1 MRHQQTDGD
10 RELKTLILL
19 AAVTLSGCTVWQK
32 TEVNA
37 ELGQAYD
44 AWDNPLFAID
54 ATVPIT
60 ERVSVKAG
68 HISDPTTRGPEDPN
82 LTWAGIR
89 VKVK

>member
-1 MRHQQTDGD
+1 MRVVV
-10 RELKTLILL
+10 IL
-19 AAVTLSGCTVWQK
+19 AAVAALSGCTVWQK

-60 ERVSVKAG
+60 DRVSIKAG
-68 HISDPTTRGPEDPN
+68 HISDPTTRGPSDPN
-82 LTWAGIR
+82 LTWAGVRWR
-89 VKVK
+89 VK

>member
-1 MRHQQTDGD
+1 MRSI
-10 RELKTLILL
+10 LCLLIAGLL
-19 AAVTLSGCTVWQK
+19 GGCAAWQK

-44 AWDNPLFAID
+44 AWNNPLFAID

-60 ERVSVKAG
+60 ERVSLKAG
-68 HISDPTTRGPEDPN
+68 HISDPTTRGPDDPN

-89 VKVK
+89 FKVK

>member
-1 MRHQQTDGD
+1 M
-10 RELKTLILL
+10 KAIVLL
-19 AAVTLSGCTVWQK
+19 ALAALSGCSVWHK

-44 AWDNPLFAID
+44 AWNNTLFAID

-60 ERVSVKAG
+60 ERVSLKAG
-68 HISDPTTRGPEDPN
+68 HISDPTTRGPNDPN

-89 VKVK
+89 LKVK